1 MSLQETHQCLLLT
14 INMSRSGVLTARRRR
29 WHRGSSAFS
38 DNLHPD
44 DPGMPRPEPHRVE
57 CRLSFFSFNIP
68 SFLFLYSFFFLR
80 GPCVDHNERTGLV
93 ASDRLGK
100 RHTRFAEDA
109 FHVVLLPE
117 ADWDCALTVE
127 LKDRFSTSSVRI
139 ALILVQKKNKSK
151 ER

>member
-1 MSLQETHQCLLLT
+1 MEKTCESKNAFGTWERGRGGLRAIASQKSESKRKKKSPAHVRGGTMSLQETHQCLLLT

-57 CRLSFFSFNIP
+57 CRLSFSSFNIP

-93 ASDRLGK
+93 ASDRMGK
-100 RHTRFAEDA
+100 RHSFR
-109 FHVVLLPE
+109 
-117 ADWDCALTVE
+117 
-127 LKDRFSTSSVRI
+127 
-139 ALILVQKKNKSK
+139 
-151 ER
+151 